1 MFKKL
6 NDTQVDEIYNKL
18 FKIAQLP
25 LIFNL
30 DWLKKI
36 SNEFEFEK
44 QPKPDIYEDIDNVTN
59 NNILYYD
66 IFQVKICLDYEFIGI
81 K

>member
-30 DWLKKI
+30 DWLKEI